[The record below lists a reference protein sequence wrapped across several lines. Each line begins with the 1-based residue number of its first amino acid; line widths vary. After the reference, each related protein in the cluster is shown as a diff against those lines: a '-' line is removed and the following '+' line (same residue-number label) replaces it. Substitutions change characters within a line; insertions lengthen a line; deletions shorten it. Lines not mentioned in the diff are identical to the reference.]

1 MQANFLDEMV
11 ERCDDEPAEFLCG
24 CLELLQSRSR
34 LAMISTLVTFAS
46 VQRLEKLP
54 KLQAGVTHEENGPFA
69 EFLKEYLQDVDDD
82 DDDDNNNNGVDEEEK
97 PSPKKQRV
105 Q

>member
-1 MQANFLDEMV
+1 MPQTAPIKVKAGDDFNFGD
-11 ERCDDEPAEFLCG
+11 
-24 CLELLQSRSR
+24 
-34 LAMISTLVTFAS
+34 ISAAS